1 MLYLFA
7 MRKRS
12 ALAMKPNL
20 RQERGNSLIEFAL
33 LLPLFL
39 LLVLGTFDFGNGF
52 NTYIGMVNAARE
64 GAFWL
69 RRYPSDHNGM
79 QARINEE
86 VGRVGLTSGAVRVT
100 LNPDKLSFTSG
111 EMVTVTLQSDYPLL
125 FGAITKH
132 SVITLAAETVVQI
145 Q

>member
-1 MLYLFA
+1 
-7 MRKRS
+7 
-12 ALAMKPNL
+12 MKPDL
-20 RQERGNSLIEFAL
+20 RQERGNSIIEFAL
-33 LLPLFL
+33 LLPVFL

-69 RRYPSDHNGM
+69 RRYPSDHSGM

-86 VGRVGLTSGAVRVT
+86 VGRVGLTPGSVSVT
-100 LNPDKLSFTSG
+100 LTPNRASFTSG

-125 FGAITKH
+125 FGAITEH
-132 SVITLAAETVVQI
+132 SMITLQAETVVQI